1 MFSDMEVEFLDIV
14 VRNHLK
20 ECQNELDRLNSKK
33 EYHGT
38 ALVDLSEEIET
49 TSEMTSTFR
58 SIHEKL
64 SKHNNK
70 CCSRCH

>member
-1 MFSDMEVEFLDIV
+1 MFSDMEVEFLEII

-20 ECQNELDRLNSKK
+20 ECQNELELLNSKK
-33 EYHGT
+33 TFHEN
-38 ALVDLSEEIET
+38 ALVEASEQIET
-49 TSEMTSTFR
+49 IADMTNTFR

-64 SKHNNK
+64 LRHNNK